1 VEPTPFYPVRG
12 QIRGGTIMGKGYI
25 IEGPMFDT
33 LNAGGS
39 GSSEEQMRAM
49 HGRVM
54 DL

>member
-1 VEPTPFYPVRG
+1 MEPTPFCPVG
-12 QIRGGTIMGKGYI
+12 FQKRGGTIMGKGYI
-25 IEGPMFDT
+25 IEGPIFDT